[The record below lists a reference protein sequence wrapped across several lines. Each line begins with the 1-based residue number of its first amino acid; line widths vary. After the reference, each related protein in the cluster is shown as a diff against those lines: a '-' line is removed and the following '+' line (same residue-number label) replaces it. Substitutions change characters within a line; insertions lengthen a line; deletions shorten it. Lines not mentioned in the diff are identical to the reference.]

1 MEVKMKW
8 KTMMAELAILAAIL
22 CGCECSAEEPQAT
35 QVAATPQPITQVSV
49 KGKAAP
55 ETWAAVSSQ
64 ASGTVLEVLVK
75 PGDDV
80 AAGDLLVRLDSTDAQ
95 LTVQQAEATLAT
107 RQAELDL
114 LKAGPSPE
122 EIAVAEAQIEA
133 AQATLSQSVAQRD
146 QLKAGTI
153 EAEIA
158 AAQAELAA
166 AESDVMAAREAHKQ
180 TMKCYS
186 IPHSGGKK
194 VCPLLGPAEEQARA
208 NLYAAEESLAAAQA
222 QVDALVAGTAGRTRA
237 ADAAALTAEAQL
249 GVSQARLKL
258 LEAGA
263 SREEIA
269 VSEAAVGQA
278 EIALAEAQT
287 ALERCEIHAP
297 FAGTVGA
304 VHTRMGELVAP
315 GQPLVT
321 IGDLSTLHVETTD
334 LDDVDVA
341 KVSIGQPAAISF
353 PALPGQDFAGR
364 VARISPMAEPDN
376 VGGYDY
382 TVVVELDEVT
392 PEILWGMDAFVSI
405 ETE

>member
-1 MEVKMKW
+1 MEVEMKW
-8 KTMMAELAILAAIL
+8 KAMIAELVILAGVL
-22 CGCECSAEEPQAT
+22 CGCACSTGEPLAT

-80 AAGDLLVRLDSTDAQ
+80 AAGDLLIRLDPTDAQ
-95 LTVQQAEATLAT
+95 LAVSQAEATLAI

-158 AAQAELAA
+158 AAQAELAS
-166 AESDVMAAREAHKQ
+166 AEADVMAAREAHKQ
-180 TMKCYS
+180 TMKCYD
-186 IPHSGGKK
+186 IPHSGGKT
-194 VCPLLGPAEEQARA
+194 VC
-208 NLYAAEESLAAAQA
+208 QA

-353 PALPGQDFAGR
+353 PALPGQDFAGQ

-382 TVVVELDEVT
+382 TVVVELDEIT

>member
-1 MEVKMKW
+1 MNW
-8 KTMMAELAILAAIL
+8 KATIAELVILAVIL
-22 CGCECSAEEPQAT
+22 CGCECSAEEPLVTPVAT
-35 QVAATPQPITQVSV
+35 TPRPITQVSV

-55 ETWAAVSSQ
+55 EAWAAVSGQ
-64 ASGTVLEVLVK
+64 VGGIVLEVLVR

-95 LTVQQAEATLAT
+95 LAVRQAEATLAI

-122 EIAVAEAQIEA
+122 EIAVVEAQIEA
-133 AQATLSQSVAQRD
+133 AQATLSQAVAQRD

-166 AESDVMAAREAHKQ
+166 AESDVMAAREAHKK
-180 TMKCYS
+180 TMECHS
-186 IPHSGGKK
+186 IPYSGGKK
-194 VCPLLGPAEEQARA
+194 VCPLLGPAEEQARS
-208 NLYAAEESLAAAQA
+208 NLYAAEQALAAAQA
-222 QVDALVAGTAGRTRA
+222 QVDALVAGTTGRTRA
-237 ADAAALTAEAQL
+237 ADAAALAAEAQL
-249 GVSQARLKL
+249 GVSQAEMELLK
-258 LEAGA
+258 AGA

-269 VSEAAVGQA
+269 VAEAAVGQA
-278 EIALAEAQT
+278 EIALTEAQT

-297 FAGTVGA
+297 FDGTVGA
-304 VHTRMGELVAP
+304 VHTRMGELVTP

-321 IGDLSTLHVETTD
+321 LGDLSTLRVETTD
-334 LDDVDVA
+334 LDDVDVT
-341 KVSIGQPAAISF
+341 KVSIGQLAVISF

-364 VARISPMAEPDN
+364 VTRISPMAEPDN
-376 VGGYDY
+376 VGGYNY
-382 TVVVELDEVT
+382 TVVIELDEIAQ
-392 PEILWGMDAFVSI
+392 EILWGMDAFVSI